1 FEVDSFKLEVA
12 NHQWY
17 QVYKRKAVLRGETPD
32 ESSIV
37 QEFGGGGGGGGR
49 HKNRRR
55 GLGANHDRHE
65 ELGAGID
72 YDSVL
77 GEAATPIKG
86 NQLVISKSQQGMLE
100 LIRQFA
106 QRALPKVAVASHKVQ
121 MQFLPGPASA
131 LDNLIVKRAAELL
144 GLHVGHE
151 YAHDGSLTLYVAVGS
166 PKAIAKLEF
175 EDTESTGD
183 ESRASSVINFVSS
196 STSFQALGALE
207 GGGDDASDDDEF
219 RPRKAEKSAV
229 PDFVES
235 VSDVSDEAAVAEY
248 VAQRLRELDNVMVVP
263 DSELN
268 LYTQTGDVNDFWQ
281 RFELWKA
288 AYYGAKLE
296 IVYDA
301 PNIAEEANDDNS
313 GGLSSSGSGQRF
325 RSPAATVEPMC
336 RSYIGSLQ
344 WVLQYYYRGCQSW
357 SWFYPY
363 HYAPCISDICAN
375 LSAYKVEKFVN
386 DEPYTPY
393 EQLMCVLPPYS
404 RKLLPSALRSL
415 MVDMHSPIHDMY
427 PTSFSVDMNGKKMPW
442 EAVVLIDFVDAE
454 RIRDAM
460 KPRLLLLS
468 SDEQRRNSRG
478 TNMAYSYAPI
488 SVEDDAEDAPQY
500 MAPSNLKFPAI
511 RPLKCKGVIYIMPSL
526 KAKGGRPALQLIR
539 GLIRGASTRAKMLSG
554 FPSLF
559 TVAHSAQLAFNG
571 TEVFGFPSRDESM
584 QIELLPSALGE
595 LGTAEGIAHELL
607 GGKRTS
613 DAYRPRRLFVAWPY
627 LRDAVLVG
635 VSDKS
640 GTYTVDAKGT
650 NIIFLEHEGA
660 GERQVWTKRFM
671 EAVHRAK
678 KTQAVITPDDAKV
691 LLHVLHL
698 RGLELFPDGSLVRDY
713 GFPSA
718 RGADPSRPWATPAQ
732 WGEAGVQAYPVSLAS
747 TDLTGAWVNNPRF
760 MEHEAVPLDQALAI
774 KDRAFFLGRTPLYG
788 SPGKVIG
795 HTYDEAGSAVAVDL
809 QLVANV
815 DFGASK
821 YSNFLGVNA
830 LAHLARAG
838 CERYLPSYTVAREI
852 GVSSLLLS
860 RITSKMMVMDESKA
874 GDSARVHVG
883 LDLKFEAKRLKVS
896 GFTKRGPSGW
906 QFSDRAID
914 LIVRYKAAFPRMF
927 AQLETTKSNS
937 SLITA
942 GECFRPEQPTDDAR
956 AYIASEVKRVRQWLK
971 DNIDRSTMVQVPI
984 ESDLLSKDQVAA
996 IVAAHAAT
1004 KPTATK
1010 KVIIRGVRRE
1020 AALRPVDAQH
1030 ILKGQSLMVG
1040 HRVVYVADRS
1050 GSVPFGAKGYI
1061 VGIHAR
1067 ESGQAQ
1073 DTSANSNHVA
1083 KLSQEGVP
1091 ADMIAVVEILLDRP
1105 FIDGTTL
1112 DGRCPPQRG
1121 ALVRPYQI
1129 LDLTSW
1135 GLGQNVGSKPS
1146 ALPRSVNAIVPAP
1159 DTVYQK
1165 RSATAGHTADVAA
1178 KARVHFGRSARVSV
1192 VGAEGGNGV
1201 SSVSV
1206 PEPPQAPWAAGS
1218 KAETP
1223 QQQAARDRDHA
1234 SSIMSQLMGGLSA
1247 HAPPFKP
1254 SGAKPPPVA
1263 AKPADANDDQH
1274 AQSII
1279 SKLLAGPMEK
1289 LSIASKAA
1297 TAGAPLAT
1305 TTGTPLIAHP
1315 PVSGQCPLVIE
1326 DEYLSDSMDEDDAGE
1341 SARSKRAPTQ
1351 PRAPVDARFYYNY
1364 SNDRPPAFDNRG
1376 RGRGA
1381 RGAPARGRGA
1391 RGAHAHGNATPSS
1404 QDGPSAWRGRGRGRG
1419 RGNPLGQG
1427 RSDA

>member
-1 FEVDSFKLEVA
+1 
-12 NHQWY
+12 
-17 QVYKRKAVLRGETPD
+17 
-32 ESSIV
+32 
-37 QEFGGGGGGGGR
+37 
-49 HKNRRR
+49 
-55 GLGANHDRHE
+55 
-65 ELGAGID
+65 
-72 YDSVL
+72 
-77 GEAATPIKG
+77 
-86 NQLVISKSQQGMLE
+86 
-100 LIRQFA
+100 
-106 QRALPKVAVASHKVQ
+106 
-121 MQFLPGPASA
+121 
-131 LDNLIVKRAAELL
+131 
-144 GLHVGHE
+144 
-151 YAHDGSLTLYVAVGS
+151 
-166 PKAIAKLEF
+166 
-175 EDTESTGD
+175 
-183 ESRASSVINFVSS
+183 
-196 STSFQALGALE
+196 
-207 GGGDDASDDDEF
+207 
-219 RPRKAEKSAV
+219 
-229 PDFVES
+229 
-235 VSDVSDEAAVAEY
+235 
-248 VAQRLRELDNVMVVP
+248 
-263 DSELN
+263 
-268 LYTQTGDVNDFWQ
+268 
-281 RFELWKA
+281 
-288 AYYGAKLE
+288 
-296 IVYDA
+296 
-301 PNIAEEANDDNS
+301 
-313 GGLSSSGSGQRF
+313 
-325 RSPAATVEPMC
+325 
-336 RSYIGSLQ
+336 
-344 WVLQYYYRGCQSW
+344 
-357 SWFYPY
+357 
-363 HYAPCISDICAN
+363 
-375 LSAYKVEKFVN
+375 
-386 DEPYTPY
+386 
-393 EQLMCVLPPYS
+393 
-404 RKLLPSALRSL
+404 
-415 MVDMHSPIHDMY
+415 
-427 PTSFSVDMNGKKMPW
+427 
-442 EAVVLIDFVDAE
+442 
-454 RIRDAM
+454 
-460 KPRLLLLS
+460 
-468 SDEQRRNSRG
+468 
-478 TNMAYSYAPI
+478 
-488 SVEDDAEDAPQY
+488 
-500 MAPSNLKFPAI
+500 
-511 RPLKCKGVIYIMPSL
+511 
-526 KAKGGRPALQLIR
+526 
-539 GLIRGASTRAKMLSG
+539 
-554 FPSLF
+554 
-559 TVAHSAQLAFNG
+559 
-571 TEVFGFPSRDESM
+571 
-584 QIELLPSALGE
+584 
-595 LGTAEGIAHELL
+595 
-607 GGKRTS
+607 
-613 DAYRPRRLFVAWPY
+613 
-627 LRDAVLVG
+627 
-635 VSDKS
+635 
-640 GTYTVDAKGT
+640 
-650 NIIFLEHEGA
+650 
-660 GERQVWTKRFM
+660 
-671 EAVHRAK
+671 
-678 KTQAVITPDDAKV
+678 
-691 LLHVLHL
+691 
-698 RGLELFPDGSLVRDY
+698 
-713 GFPSA
+713 
-718 RGADPSRPWATPAQ
+718 
-732 WGEAGVQAYPVSLAS
+732 
-747 TDLTGAWVNNPRF
+747 
-760 MEHEAVPLDQALAI
+760 
-774 KDRAFFLGRTPLYG
+774 
-788 SPGKVIG
+788 
-795 HTYDEAGSAVAVDL
+795 
-809 QLVANV
+809 
-815 DFGASK
+815 
-821 YSNFLGVNA
+821 
-830 LAHLARAG
+830 
-838 CERYLPSYTVAREI
+838 
-852 GVSSLLLS
+852 
-860 RITSKMMVMDESKA
+860 
-874 GDSARVHVG
+874 
-883 LDLKFEAKRLKVS
+883 
-896 GFTKRGPSGW
+896 
-906 QFSDRAID
+906 
-914 LIVRYKAAFPRMF
+914 
-927 AQLETTKSNS
+927 
-937 SLITA
+937 
-942 GECFRPEQPTDDAR
+942 
-956 AYIASEVKRVRQWLK
+956 WLK

-1083 KLSQEGVP
+1083 KLNQEGVP

-1279 SKLLAGPMEK
+1279 NKLLAGPMEK

-1404 QDGPSAWRGRGRGRG
+1404 QDGLSAWRGRGRGRG